1 MADEVRLIDANKLK
15 QVLEVLCKDERNP
28 LNITAIAYFALCE
41 LVDTMPTI
49 EAEPVVRCKNC
60 KYRQDDDFCGGR
72 GWPAQLVPDDGYC
85 DRGAR
90 MDGDKDN
97 NVRNLTDEETAIY
110 ESWIESETKDTA
122 LNIMDGDGD
131 A

>member
-1 MADEVRLIDANKLK
+1 MRPIDADALK
-15 QVLEVLCKDERNP
+15 AKFCNHCDERDCKP
-28 LNITAIAYFALCE
+28 DATDTVYGCVIA
-41 LVDTMPTI
+41 DTIDSMPTI
-49 EAEPVVRCKNC
+49 EAEPVVRCKDC

-110 ESWIESETKDTA
+110 ESWIESEAKDTD
-122 LNIMDGDGD
+122 LNIMGGDSD